1 MIYQEHH
8 FSIFMRSHRR
18 SSDAGF
24 PTKLAESLAAETPV
38 LADKTGDIPYYI
50 ENGKNGF
57 VVENEA
63 NELKK
68 MISILNRKSF
78 MYIKESNLD
87 NWEENKEMD
96 KLLDLSKGFNAY
108 IFFILRAIKVL
119 RMRLRL

>member
-68 MISILNRKSF
+68 MLYHLVSMDNEAYGEMRKAARKTAEKNFDYKVYEKQIGRASCR
-78 MYIKESNLD
+78 ERV
-87 NWEENKEMD
+87 
-96 KLLDLSKGFNAY
+96 
-108 IFFILRAIKVL
+108 FITV
-119 RMRLRL
+119 